1 MHPPPTHNFKN
12 LGNYILICSDMRGMI
27 FVRLCLNHSFPLSDQ
42 SLASFHQKDY
52 KGISSSPI
60 LQPGPMFV
68 FPPSHQP
75 KCSKTLSCPF
85 LHRLC
90 LSLLL
95 SLCSP
100 YLTARSLRQGHSYL
114 VHRKPQGLAEYL
126 AQNRHSLK
134 CCSLQ
139 H

>member
-12 LGNYILICSDMRGMI
+12 FWNYILICSEMHGMI
-27 FVRLCLNHSFPLSDQ
+27 FVRLFLNHSYPLSDQ
-42 SLASFHQKDY
+42 SLASFHQKDC

-60 LQPGPMFV
+60 LQPGSMFV

-75 KCSKTLSCPF
+75 KCSKTFSCPF
-85 LHRLC
+85 PHRLC
-90 LSLLL
+90 LFLLL
-95 SLCSP
+95 SLCFP
-100 YLTARSLRQGHSYL
+100 YLTARSLKQGQSYL

-134 CCSLQ
+134 FCSLQ
-139 H
+139 N